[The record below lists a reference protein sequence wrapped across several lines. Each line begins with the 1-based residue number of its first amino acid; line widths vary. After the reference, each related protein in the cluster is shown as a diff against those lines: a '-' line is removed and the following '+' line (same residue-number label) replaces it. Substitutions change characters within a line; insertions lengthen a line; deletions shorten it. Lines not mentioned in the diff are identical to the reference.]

1 MDLGIHN
8 KVALVTGSNRGTGQM
23 IAERLAAEGVRVI
36 FHSLGEGDSMAAAQ
50 QVKNASAVWGDIS
63 NSQGAAQVI
72 QAVSELTD
80 VVDILVNNYGT
91 ADPGRWQTAT
101 TDDWLSAYQ
110 KNTLS
115 IVRLVQAFTPGMIK
129 AGWGRVVNL
138 GTVGS
143 TRPNK
148 TSPQYYAAKGALANL
163 TVSLTQELSATGIT
177 VNLVSPGLI
186 RTREVEEAYLARA
199 RTKGWGDTFEAAEAM
214 IVKEFAPNPVG
225 RIATREEVADIVVF
239 LCSQKASFL
248 NGQNIRVYGGA
259 LGIVS

>member
-115 IVRLVQAFTPGMIK
+115 MPAGVESSISARSVQPDRIKPHLSIMLQKVRSLI
-129 AGWGRVVNL
+129 
-138 GTVGS
+138 
-143 TRPNK
+143 
-148 TSPQYYAAKGALANL
+148 SPSVLLKN
-163 TVSLTQELSATGIT
+163 
-177 VNLVSPGLI
+177 
-186 RTREVEEAYLARA
+186 
-199 RTKGWGDTFEAAEAM
+199 
-214 IVKEFAPNPVG
+214 
-225 RIATREEVADIVVF
+225 
-239 LCSQKASFL
+239 
-248 NGQNIRVYGGA
+248 
-259 LGIVS
+259 